1 MKTHK
6 ETSSKALFDA
16 LIKLHETPNIS
27 SVFYLFQQLFSSAWD
42 GTSAV
47 SEHIS
52 TLRTV
57 ESRLAGMK
65 YSVDDKVL
73 SFILLN
79 SLPNTPA
86 WEMFKSS
93 VVNTVEESKLTFDS
107 IETRITS
114 EDSQLHP
121 SGHSESAMKASRAG
135 SFKPTARP
143 SNATAW
149 CEHHLSTTHNSS
161 NCNTYKKWVS
171 ELRKGGFRKL
181 EKGKDKANAVEGT
194 PDPPDS
200 ANIAN
205 EHVSHSESAM
215 QRIHAY
221 LSSQSEDS
229 GRNTLIIDS
238 GASSHIVPHRS
249 WFRTYRPLQPPR
261 LVTLG
266 DNSNT
271 MAIGIGTVP
280 IISKASGTTYEIVL
294 SNVLLIPE
302 FRISL
307 SSVNRLASAGLST
320 AFPADSDM
328 CYVWK
333 DRNTILVA
341 AHKNG
346 LYLARVT
353 PDNQKEAALATV
365 DINLLH
371 RRLGHISTNRIQQM
385 VKSGQLQGIDT
396 LAGTP
401 TFCEACVL
409 GKMKKLPFEVQ
420 ERPCTTRS
428 LEMVHTDVGGPIT
441 PRSREGYRFWIVI
454 VDDFT
459 RFP

>member
-1 MKTHK
+1 
-6 ETSSKALFDA
+6 
-16 LIKLHETPNIS
+16 
-27 SVFYLFQQLFSSAWD
+27 
-42 GTSAV
+42 
-47 SEHIS
+47 
-52 TLRTV
+52 
-57 ESRLAGMK
+57 
-65 YSVDDKVL
+65 
-73 SFILLN
+73 
-79 SLPNTPA
+79 
-86 WEMFKSS
+86 
-93 VVNTVEESKLTFDS
+93 
-107 IETRITS
+107 
-114 EDSQLHP
+114 
-121 SGHSESAMKASRAG
+121 MKASRAG
-135 SFKPTARP
+135 SFKPMAHP
-143 SNATAW
+143 SNATVW

-161 NCNTYKKWVS
+161 DCNTYKKWVS

-194 PDPPDS
+194 PDPLDS

-205 EHVSHSESAM
+205 ERVSHSESAM
-215 QRIHAY
+215 QHIHAY

-249 WFRTYRPLQPPR
+249 WFRMYRPLQPSRP
-261 LVTLG
+261 VTLG

-271 MAIGIGTVP
+271 MAIGIGMIP
-280 IISKASGTTYEIVL
+280 IISKASGTTYKIVL

-307 SSVNRLASAGLST
+307 ISVNRLASAGLST
-320 AFPADSDM
+320 AFLAGSDM
-328 CYVWK
+328 CYVRK

-346 LYLARVT
+346 LYHARVT
-353 PDNQKEAALATV
+353 PDNQKEAALATI

-409 GKMKKLPFEVQ
+409 GKMKKLPVEV
-420 ERPCTTRS
+420 
-428 LEMVHTDVGGPIT
+428 
-441 PRSREGYRFWIVI
+441 
-454 VDDFT
+454 
-459 RFP
+459 